1 MTAARVMDVIA
12 RLLDCAGQA
21 ADAVPAH
28 TQVKM
33 EDAPRLLPIPVR
45 MSRYMDTSSTT
56 QLAKIMVRGR
66 RPVVPLE
73 RNLYGHPL
81 AAVLSERQL
90 NEVLFGLGWGKIPNW
105 ERMFVHQ
112 KQVLFL
118 SVYVD
123 DIKLAGK
130 KQKVDPMWKELM
142 KLVDLGEPTSS
153 LDHVYLGCTQRECN
167 ANKCIID
174 QYFKC
179 SNHEFLLLQ
188 LKSCQGGRNL
198 TQRRRM
204 VLRHGRTCSKLCREV
219 L

>member
-1 MTAARVMDVIA
+1 MDVIA
-12 RLLDCAGQA
+12 RLLDCAGHA

-33 EDAPRLLPIPVR
+33 EDAPRLLQIPVR

-66 RPVVPLE
+66 RPSGSSRTKFVRTPTCCRLVGKTIKRGFVRTSMGKNTE
-73 RNLYGHPL
+73 
-81 AAVLSERQL
+81 
-90 NEVLFGLGWGKIPNW
+90 LGTH
-105 ERMFVHQ
+105 VCSS

-130 KQKVDPMWKELM
+130 KQNVDPMWKELI
-142 KLVDLGEPTSS
+142 KLVDLEEPTSF
-153 LDHVYLGCTQRECN
+153 LDHVYLGCTQRVCN
-167 ANKCIID
+167 ANECIID

-204 VLRHGRTCSKLCREV
+204 VSRHGRTCSKLRREV